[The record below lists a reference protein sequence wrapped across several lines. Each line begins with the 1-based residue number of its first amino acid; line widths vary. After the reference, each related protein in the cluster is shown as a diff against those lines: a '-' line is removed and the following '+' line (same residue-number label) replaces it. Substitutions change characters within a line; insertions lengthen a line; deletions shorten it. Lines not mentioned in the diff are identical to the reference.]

1 LTNRANGMINIHDLR
16 NLKQPVV
23 SVFAQPGGIASAS
36 YQAHSGLMST
46 CSYLNP
52 PRPGRRVPN
61 SLASLR
67 PRVTFGMFRA
77 TTVLAPVTIE
87 DIVFDPP
94 PSHVVN
100 QSWAPYTVMHPLRPW
115 LGIGYG
121 KNCHLRGSGVGEGD
135 DTDSG
140 SYSFLQSQGQLA
152 GVLGNR

>member
-1 LTNRANGMINIHDLR
+1 MINIHDLR

-52 PRPGRRVPN
+52 PRPGRKGLN

-77 TTVLAPVTIE
+77 TTVLSPVTIE

-94 PSHVVN
+94 PPQVVT
-100 QSWAPYTVMHPLRPW
+100 QGWAPYTVMHPLRPW

-140 SYSFLQSQGQLA
+140 SYSFLQSQGKMA
-152 GVLGNR
+152 GVLST